1 MKPISLAFALVGA
14 FGAASVHG
22 AILVNETFADGNR
35 TGDSPPSSLEWIY
48 GAHRSSEAFTSL
60 SVGSNQ
66 MAWDHTASAGVN
78 SFSAVW
84 GHFAPSG
91 SPVSVAQGETLRLSF
106 TVAFS
111 NGSFVTTT
119 GGFRWSLLNSGGSR
133 VAADFAGVNESGIA
147 SGTTLSG
154 WRGYEGQVVVHDTG
168 VNTSGLLTRER
179 TGSGNGLFTS
189 SNWAGLS
196 GSSTSNPT
204 TTVGSSIV
212 ATLELTRTAGGMQ
225 IQAGYNGVFSNLVTD
240 SNSPFT
246 SFDTIAFFALDGMS
260 HDITLSNIQL
270 ELIPEPSVLLLGLAG
285 LMPVAFRRH
294 R

>member
-1 MKPISLAFALVGA
+1 MVGA
-14 FGAASVHG
+14 SGFSSVHG
-22 AILVNETFADGNR
+22 AILVNETFVDGNR
-35 TGDSPPSSLEWIY
+35 TGDTPPSSLEWIY

-66 MAWDHTASAGVN
+66 MIWDHTASAGSN

-84 GHFAPSG
+84 GHFAPNG
-91 SPVSVAQGETLRLSF
+91 SPLSVPQGETLRLSF

-111 NGSFVTTT
+111 NGSFNTST

-133 VAADFAGVNESGIA
+133 VAADFAGSNETGISSGA
-147 SGTTLSG
+147 TFSG

-189 SNWAGLS
+189 SNWTGLS

-204 TTVGSSIV
+204 TTLGSSIV

-225 IQAGYNGVFSNLVTD
+225 IQAGYDGVLSNLVTD
-240 SNSPFT
+240 STSAFT
-246 SFDTIAFFALDGMS
+246 SFDTISFFTLDGLT

-285 LMPVAFRRH
+285 FMPVTFRR
-294 R
+294 RR